1 MSQAV
6 IIKSSKCG
14 INLVLDAA
22 LPFPT
27 LLEEILKRF
36 KESEKFFANASF
48 AISFEGRELEEEE
61 KYQIID
67 SIMAETSIKI
77 LCIMEEDEIR
87 DAVVKQKIKEQEEAK
102 EKAARQRKENGT
114 FYYGSLAQG
123 EHLETA
129 ESIVI
134 IGDVPYGAS
143 IVSQSDIVI
152 LGALKGSAYAGMS
165 GKQESFISALE
176 FDPESYN
183 ISGIYGEPLPKGK
196 ASLFSKRNKTPQAMI
211 ATVSEGIISVSPLA

>member
-14 INLVLDAA
+14 ITLVLDAA
-22 LPFPT
+22 LPFQE
-27 LLEEILKRF
+27 LLDEILNRF

-48 AISFEGRELEEEE
+48 AISFEGRELTEEE
-61 KYQIID
+61 KYQIMD
-67 SIMAETSIKI
+67 AIMAETSIKI

-87 DAVVKQKIKEQEEAK
+87 DAIIRHKMQEQQQFTVEEQKV
-102 EKAARQRKENGT
+102 NGS
-114 FYYGSLAQG
+114 FYYGSLTEG
-123 EHLETA
+123 ERLEAA

-134 IGDVPYGAS
+134 IGDIPHGAS
-143 IVSQSDIVI
+143 VVSQADIVV

-165 GKQESFISALE
+165 GKPGSFISALD

-183 ISGIYGEPLPKGK
+183 IAGIYGEPVPKGK
-196 ASLFSKRNKTPQAMI
+196 NSLFSKRNKTPLAMI
-211 ATVSEGIISVSPLA
+211 ATASAGIISVSPLN

>member
-14 INLVLDAA
+14 INLVLDAG
-22 LPFPT
+22 LPFQE
-27 LLEEILKRF
+27 LLDEILSRF

-48 AISFEGRELEEEE
+48 AISFEGRDLTDEE

-67 SIMAETSIKI
+67 TIMAETSIKI

-87 DAVVKQKIKEQEEAK
+87 DAIIRQKMQEQELQQRAAEAEQK
-102 EKAARQRKENGT
+102 VKGS
-114 FYYGSLAQG
+114 FYYGSLTEG
-123 EHLETA
+123 ERLETA

-134 IGDVPYGAS
+134 IGDVPHGAS
-143 IVSQSDIVI
+143 VVSQSDIVV

-165 GKQESFISALE
+165 GNQDSFISALD
-176 FDPESYN
+176 FAPESYN
-183 ISGIYGEPLPKGK
+183 IAGIYGEPVHKSK
-196 ASLFSKRNKTPQAMI
+196 NSLFSKRNKTPLAMI
-211 ATVSEGIISVSPLA
+211 ATASAGIISVSPLN

>member
-1 MSQAV
+1 MNQAV

-14 INLVLDAA
+14 INLVLDSA
-22 LPFPT
+22 LPFST
-27 LLEEILKRF
+27 LLEEILNRF

-48 AISFEGRELEEEE
+48 AISFEGRELTEEE

-67 SIMAETSIKI
+67 TIMAETSIRI
-77 LCIMEEDEIR
+77 LCIIEEDEVR
-87 DAVVKQKIKEQEEAK
+87 DAVIKLKMKENQETKAKTDKQP
-102 EKAARQRKENGT
+102 KANGT
-114 FYYGSLAQG
+114 FYYGSLTQG

-134 IGDVPYGAS
+134 IGDVPYGAVV
-143 IVSQSDIVI
+143 VSQSDIVV

-165 GKQESFISALE
+165 GRQESFISALE
-176 FDPESYN
+176 FEPESYN

-211 ATVSEGIISVSPLA
+211 ATVSEGIISVSPLN